1 MFRITEI
8 RTFDKPDYNLASDF
22 LDRSLQG
29 KTSEAEEEMNSR
41 LQRYN
46 SVMKVLEPNQVFR
59 LVSPETPTDFF
70 DRGMNPRVNISA
82 IVGENGMGKSSLVEL
97 MIRLINNTAYALRS
111 GLVEAKDF
119 RIRFVRDIY
128 ASLTFENPSGF
139 FTIEQRDRKIKLTHD
154 NKGEVVWCFDFDKR
168 HNENGGLVTQE
179 NSGSRIPQKTI
190 RVWLSKLF
198 YTIVINYSAYGN
210 NTRDLTHEYTY
221 YEELEEEEKKN
232 PKIVDENTR
241 IWMHNIFHKNDAYQL
256 PLVLTPFRKGGN
268 IDNNTE
274 KDLTRDRLLRLANM
288 TPSPLDDVIE
298 GKVPKLISLSANERF
313 RCDRFYSRDGVHVL
327 SQGLSQECQW
337 LIKNNS
343 AHFDSVVVD
352 FAIDII
358 RIWSDL
364 IGLDLIALAE
374 DLNNKAHGDGERALS
389 YLVYKTVKIAR
400 NYVTYSNLISEDLRG
415 LFSYHEEI
423 NVGDESK
430 RTEYKSKIRDY
441 LKSLLIEK
449 THISLKL
456 RRTLA
461 LLIFRHYFTS
471 QGKIEIKEFSDK
483 IVDLVDNQCDKIKDI
498 REEYRYREYTGEYQF
513 HYWEEEELM
522 PCPSDR
528 FEIVFVTKEGKCV
541 DEYTLSS
548 GEQQM
553 ISVLTAVIYH
563 LYNLKS
569 LFGDAPKDDD
579 KVRYPNVNIIFEEAE
594 LYFHPK
600 YQTLFIDALLKAI
613 KGLELDNKITAINLI
628 FVTHSPFLLSDI
640 PDGNILYMKYGA
652 PESRKKRTFCANVY
666 DLLADSFFMSKF
678 VGEFAYNKIGHILED
693 LENKRNL
700 GDRAVSLR
708 KDIELIGDDFIRQ
721 SLLMRYESGKE
732 YPDDSY

>member
-1 MFRITEI
+1 MFRIVEI
-8 RTFDKPDYNLASDF
+8 KTLNKPDYNLPLDF
-22 LDRSLQG
+22 LDGSLQR
-29 KTSEAEEEMNSR
+29 KTSEEEEKIKIR
-41 LQRYN
+41 LDRYN
-46 SVMKVLEPNQVFR
+46 SVMKVLKPNQVFR

-70 DRGMNPRVNISA
+70 DRGFNPQINISA

-111 GLVEAKDF
+111 GLVEAEDF

-128 ASLTFENPSGF
+128 ASLTFENSNGI
-139 FTIEQRDRKIKLTHD
+139 FTIEQCDGIIKLTND
-154 NKGEVVWCFDFDKR
+154 NRGEVVWRFDFEKR
-168 HNENGGLVTQE
+168 CNENGGLFASD
-179 NSGSRIPQKTI
+179 NSRSRIPQRTI
-190 RVWLSKLF
+190 RDWLSELF

-210 NTRDLTHEYTY
+210 NTLDFNDEYTY
-221 YEELEEEEKKN
+221 DEELEEEEKNNLEK
-232 PKIVDENTR
+232 VDENTR

-256 PLVLTPFRKGGN
+256 PLVLTPFRKDGN

-288 TPSPLDDVIE
+288 TSSPLDNVIE
-298 GKVPKLISLSANERF
+298 GKVPRLISLSVNERF
-313 RCDRFYSRDGVHVL
+313 SCDRFYSRDGVHVL
-327 SQGLSQECQW
+327 SQGLRKECQW
-337 LIKNNS
+337 LRKKDFQ
-343 AHFDSVVVD
+343 HFDSTVVD

-358 RIWSDL
+358 QMWSDL
-364 IGLDLIALAE
+364 IGLDLTDLAE
-374 DLNNKAHGDGERALS
+374 DLNNKARGNGERALS

-415 LFSYHEEI
+415 LFSYHEK
-423 NVGDESK
+423 NTGGDESK
-430 RTEYKSKIRDY
+430 RKKYKDKIKDY

-449 THISLKL
+449 THITLKL

-461 LLIFRHYFTS
+461 LLIFRHYNTN
-471 QGKIEIKEFSDK
+471 QGNIRIKEFSDK
-483 IVDLVDNQCDKIKDI
+483 IDNLVYHQDDIIKDI
-498 REEYRYREYTGEYQF
+498 REEYPYKERTGDYQI
-513 HYWEEEELM
+513 HYWEVEELM

-528 FEIVFVTKEGKCV
+528 FEIIFVTKEGECV
-541 DEYTLSS
+541 EEYTLSS

-600 YQTLFIDALLKAI
+600 YQTLFIDTLLKAI
-613 KGLELDNKITAINLI
+613 RGLELDNKITAINLI

-640 PDGNILYMKYGA
+640 PDGNILYMRNGV
-652 PESRKKRTFCANVY
+652 PVCRKKRTFCANVY

-678 VGEFAYNKIGHILED
+678 VGEFAYEKVGQILED
-693 LENKRNL
+693 LEHMGNV

-708 KDIELIGDDFIRQ
+708 RDIELIGDDFIRQ

-732 YPDDSY
+732 YTDDSY